1 MGRINLAAI
10 RVRTRALARI
20 QNGGQAIDS
29 NVSPVWA
36 NVLHD
41 IPPAQI
47 LVRQQPTRH
56 PKLEIRTKTLPDGK
70 IKSMTKAIEPPRS
83 RHTKPRHIYT
93 PTPIRYEEDDLRA
106 QFFKDH
112 PWELARPRLLVE
124 TTGDQ
129 HRDADWSKGLK
140 QPGIPVSGESVAQ
153 RQLWL
158 LQNIPNITR
167 NESYDIARK
176 EFYALRRQQEV
187 TRRIAIEEAEHY
199 GADFGLSSMSIGM
212 SKEDVAYEEWYAWA
226 LEENMKLAQRNAS
239 FSGTQL
245 KVEEESL
252 EETAEHER
260 EKGVDSP
267 RIGREVFRAQ
277 RESRGEIREL

>member
-1 MGRINLAAI
+1 MGRINLSAI
-10 RVRTRALARI
+10 RVRSRALARL
-20 QNGGQAIDS
+20 QNGGQAIDI
-29 NVSPVWA
+29 NVAPVWA
-36 NVLHD
+36 DVLHD

-47 LVRQQPTRH
+47 LIRQQPIRH
-56 PKLEIRTKTLPDGK
+56 PKFEVRAKTLPEGK
-70 IKSMTKAIEPPRS
+70 IKSITKAIEAPRS
-83 RHTKPRHIYT
+83 RHTKPRHVYT

-158 LQNIPNITR
+158 LQNIPDITR
-167 NESYDIARK
+167 NEAYDIARK

-199 GADFGLSSMSIGM
+199 GAEFGLSSMSIGM
-212 SKEDVAYEEWYAWA
+212 TKEDAAYEDWYAWA
-226 LEENMKLAQRNAS
+226 LEENMRVAQKNAS

-245 KVEEESL
+245 KVEEDSL
-252 EETAEHER
+252 QETAEY
-260 EKGVDSP
+260 EKGQSADSP
-267 RIGREVFRAQ
+267 RIGQEVFRAV